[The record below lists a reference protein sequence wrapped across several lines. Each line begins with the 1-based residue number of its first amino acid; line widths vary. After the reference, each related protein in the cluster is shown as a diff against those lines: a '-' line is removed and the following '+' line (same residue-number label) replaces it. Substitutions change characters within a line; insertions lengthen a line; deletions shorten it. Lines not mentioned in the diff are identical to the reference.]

1 MLVTITGILFLL
13 ERFQKLP
20 QTICFGVFFSTE
32 NYLAGEEVTRD
43 ESVKKFVLRL
53 VQEYSMKTT

>member
-20 QTICFGVFFSTE
+20 QTICFGVFSTE